1 MKIRK
6 AVSACAIALA
16 VMAGSHAGS
25 ASAATVNT
33 NHSVVDYMVSIGQ
46 DPSFANRKKIALKY
60 NIVPYSGTAEQN
72 IKLLGI
78 LKGAPEK
85 PAQTSTATNSQVQT
99 QHLAQTQSQTSY
111 QPHSKTITVTAT
123 AYTAQCSGCSGVT
136 ATGIDLK
143 ANPNQ
148 KVIAVDPSVIP
159 LDSKVYVPGYGEAI
173 AADTGGAIK
182 GPNRI
187 DVFISDKQE
196 ALNWGG

>member
-1 MKIRK
+1 MRIRK
-6 AVSACAIALA
+6 AISACAVA
-16 VMAGSHAGS
+16 VAVIAGSHIDS

-33 NHSVVDYMVSIGQ
+33 NSSIVDYMVSIGQ

-72 IKLLGI
+72 IKLLDL
-78 LKGAPEK
+78 LKGTSAKPEQTAK
-85 PAQTSTATNSQVQT
+85 STQTSTEAPN
-99 QHLAQTQSQTSY
+99 L
-111 QPHSKTITVTAT
+111 KTITVTAT
-123 AYTAQCSGCSGVT
+123 AYTADCQGCSGVT

-159 LDSKVYVPGYGEAI
+159 LGSKVYVSGYGEAI

-187 DVFISDKQE
+187 DVFIPDKQE
-196 ALNWGG
+196 ALNWGVRTVKLTILK